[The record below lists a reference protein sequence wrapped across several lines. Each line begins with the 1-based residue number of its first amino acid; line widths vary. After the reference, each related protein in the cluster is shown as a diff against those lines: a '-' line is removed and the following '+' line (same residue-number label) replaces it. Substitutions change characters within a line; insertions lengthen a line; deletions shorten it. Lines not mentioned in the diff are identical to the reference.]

1 MTTLGDIIYD
11 LQASLPSEN
20 DTKVQKILK
29 YILLP
34 ESIHD
39 NYLSYKYSS
48 HKESLNKTRSDLF
61 YSVLTSEELKKFRK
75 EKFVKVVNDGSK
87 CSQLIIDYGTLGTA
101 YIPYDKDQRVRNK
114 NIPLYLSK
122 NFDIS
127 KLGDLFAE
135 VVGNKIFL
143 DRKIHQ
149 DGSSSFSFEAVTCE
163 NDVVTFDQHRQCL
176 DMISEPGTYLFYG
189 PAGTG
194 KSTFVFAQD
203 LDNKRCIK
211 IGSRYFS
218 SLEMNEVKIL
228 FLLFKPEILLLEELD
243 KHTPALDDMLL
254 FLERIRKQKMTIIFT
269 ANSIRSFDEALIRPG
284 RIDGIAEFHLPTK
297 EETFTLVDKFCI
309 GNQDTKQKLSD
320 AMFGAKLSHSYIVSL
335 SKKIQSDDP
344 VKLEKM
350 IVYIEYLKKIKK

>member
-20 DTKVQKILK
+20 DSKVQKILK

-87 CSQLIIDYGTLGTA
+87 CSQLVIDYGTIGAA

-114 NIPLYLSK
+114 NIPIYLSK

-149 DGSSSFSFEAVTCE
+149 DGTSSFNFEAVTCE
-163 NDVVTFDQHRQCL
+163 N
-176 DMISEPGTYLFYG
+176 E
-189 PAGTG
+189 
-194 KSTFVFAQD
+194 
-203 LDNKRCIK
+203 
-211 IGSRYFS
+211 
-218 SLEMNEVKIL
+218 
-228 FLLFKPEILLLEELD
+228 
-243 KHTPALDDMLL
+243 
-254 FLERIRKQKMTIIFT
+254 
-269 ANSIRSFDEALIRPG
+269 
-284 RIDGIAEFHLPTK
+284 
-297 EETFTLVDKFCI
+297 
-309 GNQDTKQKLSD
+309 
-320 AMFGAKLSHSYIVSL
+320 
-335 SKKIQSDDP
+335 
-344 VKLEKM
+344 
-350 IVYIEYLKKIKK
+350 